1 MSMRLVTQNKE
12 FDIPYDRVVVNISGR
27 DNTEIIAY
35 DTNDLDPDSLWI
47 MGKYHNKDMAMAVME
62 QLRRAYREYICSLKR
77 DGMLFLSDPFFE
89 FPAAD
94 EVKM

>member
-1 MSMRLVTQNKE
+1 MSMRLVSQNKE

-35 DTNDLDPDSLWI
+35 DTNDDDPDSLWI
-47 MGKYHNKDMAMAVME
+47 MGKYPNKEMAMAVME
-62 QLRRAYREYICSLKR
+62 QLRNAYKDFIVSLQ
-77 DGMLFLSDPFFE
+77 GNMLLFMIDPIFV

>member
-1 MSMRLVTQNKE
+1 MSMRLVSQNKE

-35 DTNDLDPDSLWI
+35 DTNDDDPDSLWI
-47 MGKYHNKDMAMAVME
+47 MGKYPNKEMAMAVME
-62 QLRRAYREYICSLKR
+62 QLRKAYKDFIVSLQ
-77 DGMLFLSDPFFE
+77 GNMLLFMIDPIFV